1 MYSFLVDSDYQL
13 DLGLCQHLN
22 ANNSYLFC
30 RACFELLALKWVLLF
45 SAKTHMLD
53 K

>member
-1 MYSFLVDSDYQL
+1 MYPLLVDSDYQL
-13 DLGLCQHLN
+13 DLSVCQHPN
-22 ANNSYLFC
+22 ANSSYLFC

-45 SAKTHMLD
+45 SAKTHMLV